1 MMNEVIIINEQE
13 VLGKQFKI
21 YGTFEEPLFLAK
33 DVAEWIEYSKTSKGA
48 YNISK
53 MLTNIDDDE
62 KLILQLVIPGDTQV
76 RSHSFLTEDGLYEVL
91 MQSRKPIA
99 KQFKK
104 EVKKILKALRTG
116 KAKLVPQL
124 SAEDRAIVEII
135 HQVKAGNVPQA
146 VGTVLEYGQ
155 EKYDEGYGKGQND
168 KEEELQ
174 PVIEFAE
181 VFEKAD
187 GKLRVREAAKL
198 VYDKDRINVGERKLH
213 ALLRYWGWE
222 LYNGSS
228 TTEPSQNAI
237 KAGWLI
243 AKPITRYNKDSNR
256 YHVTY
261 TPYVTPKGLALI
273 TKKLLKMS
281 TSDVNQIYKEDK
293 IKMKKFKVNLK

>member
-33 DVAEWIEYSKTSKGA
+33 DVAEWIEHSDR
-48 YNISK
+48 SK
-53 MLTNIDDDE
+53 MLRNVDEDE
-62 KLILQLVIPGDTQV
+62 KVKNIVLTPGGNQEMW
-76 RSHSFLTEDGLYEVL
+76 FLTEDGLYEVL

-243 AKPITRYNKDSNR
+243 AKPVTRYDNDSNR

-281 TSDVNQIYKEDK
+281 TSDINQIYKEDK
-293 IKMKKFKVNLK
+293 IKMKKFKVNLT

>member
-1 MMNEVIIINEQE
+1 MDLITRDGN
-13 VLGKQFKI
+13 VLVSSRI
-21 YGTFEEPLFLAK
+21 
-33 DVAEWIEYSKTSKGA
+33 VAE
-48 YNISK
+48 
-53 MLTNIDDDE
+53 D
-62 KLILQLVIPGDTQV
+62 
-76 RSHSFLTEDGLYEVL
+76 
-91 MQSRKPIA
+91 
-99 KQFKK
+99 FKK
-104 EVKKILKALRTG
+104 AHDKVCRDIDNLKTQSPILEVEKYFIESSYKSDRGRTYKEYLMNRDGFSLLVMGFTG
-116 KAKLVPQL
+116 KEALQWKLKYIEAFNRMEEELIKCRTPQL

-155 EKYDEGYGKGQND
+155 EKYDEGYDKGQND

-187 GKLRVREAAKL
+187 GKLKVREAAKL

-243 AKPITRYNKDSNR
+243 AKPVTRYDNDSNR

-293 IKMKKFKVNLK
+293 IKMKKFKKKA

>member
-1 MMNEVIIINEQE
+1 MMNELISITKNENGELLVNARELHEFLQVKTKYQDWFKRMCE
-13 VLGKQFKI
+13 YGFDENIDYTTFNEPTQKREGSRIVKREQISHALKLDMAKEIAMIQRSEKGKQARLYF
-21 YGTFEEPLFLAK
+21 
-33 DVAEWIEYSKTSKGA
+33 IEC
-48 YNISK
+48 
-53 MLTNIDDDE
+53 E
-62 KLILQLVIPGDTQV
+62 KQLK
-76 RSHSFLTEDGLYEVL
+76 E
-91 MQSRKPIA
+91 QS
-99 KQFKK
+99 
-104 EVKKILKALRTG
+104 
-116 KAKLVPQL
+116 PQL

-155 EKYDEGYGKGQND
+155 EKYDEGYDKGQND

-187 GKLRVREAAKL
+187 GKLKVREAAKL

-237 KAGWLI
+237 KSGWLI

-281 TSDVNQIYKEDK
+281 TSDINQIYKEDK
-293 IKMKKFKVNLK
+293 IKMKKFKKEA

>member
-1 MMNEVIIINEQE
+1 MNLITQDGK
-13 VLGKQFKI
+13 VLVSSRI
-21 YGTFEEPLFLAK
+21 
-33 DVAEWIEYSKTSKGA
+33 VAE
-48 YNISK
+48 
-53 MLTNIDDDE
+53 D
-62 KLILQLVIPGDTQV
+62 
-76 RSHSFLTEDGLYEVL
+76 
-91 MQSRKPIA
+91 
-99 KQFKK
+99 FKK
-104 EVKKILKALRTG
+104 AHDKVCRDIDNLKTQSPKLEVEKYFIESSYKSDRGRTYKEYLMNRDGFSLLVMGFTG
-116 KAKLVPQL
+116 KEALQWKLKYIEAFNKMEEELIECRAPQL
-124 SAEDRAIVEII
+124 SAEDKAIVEII

-155 EKYDEGYGKGQND
+155 EKYDEGYDKGQND

-187 GKLRVREAAKL
+187 GKLKVREAAKL

-243 AKPITRYNKDSNR
+243 AKPITRYNKDCNR

-281 TSDVNQIYKEDK
+281 TSDVNQVYKEDK
-293 IKMKKFKVNLK
+293 IKMKKFKKKA

>member
-1 MMNEVIIINEQE
+1 MDLITRDGK
-13 VLGKQFKI
+13 VLVSSRI
-21 YGTFEEPLFLAK
+21 
-33 DVAEWIEYSKTSKGA
+33 VAE
-48 YNISK
+48 
-53 MLTNIDDDE
+53 D
-62 KLILQLVIPGDTQV
+62 
-76 RSHSFLTEDGLYEVL
+76 
-91 MQSRKPIA
+91 
-99 KQFKK
+99 FKK
-104 EVKKILKALRTG
+104 AHDKVCRDIDNLKTQSPILEVEKYFIESSYKSDRGRTYKEYLMNRDGFSLLVMGFTG
-116 KAKLVPQL
+116 KEALQWKLKYIEAFNRMEEELIKCRTPQL

-135 HQVKAGNVPQA
+135 HQVKVGNVLQA

-155 EKYDEGYGKGQND
+155 EKYDEGYDKGQND

-187 GKLRVREAAKL
+187 GKLKVREAAKL

-228 TTEPSQNAI
+228 TTEPSQNAL
-237 KAGWLI
+237 KAGWLV
-243 AKPITRYNKDSNR
+243 AKPITRHNKETDR

-273 TKKLLKMS
+273 TKKLLKLS
-281 TSDVNQIYKEDK
+281 TDEINQIYKEDK
-293 IKMKKFKVNLK
+293 IKMKKFKK

>member
-1 MMNEVIIINEQE
+1 MMNELISVTKNENGELLVNARDLHEFLEIKTEFRKWMPRMLEYGFEENVDFVKVSQKCLSSSTGQKQVNYALKLDMAKE
-13 VLGKQFKI
+13 IAMIQRSEKGKQARLYF
-21 YGTFEEPLFLAK
+21 
-33 DVAEWIEYSKTSKGA
+33 IEC
-48 YNISK
+48 
-53 MLTNIDDDE
+53 E
-62 KLILQLVIPGDTQV
+62 KQLK
-76 RSHSFLTEDGLYEVL
+76 E
-91 MQSRKPIA
+91 QS
-99 KQFKK
+99 
-104 EVKKILKALRTG
+104 
-116 KAKLVPQL
+116 PQL

-187 GKLRVREAAKL
+187 GKLKVREAAKL

-243 AKPITRYNKDSNR
+243 AKPVTRYNKDSNR

>member
-1 MMNEVIIINEQE
+1 M
-13 VLGKQFKI
+13 
-21 YGTFEEPLFLAK
+21 
-33 DVAEWIEYSKTSKGA
+33 
-48 YNISK
+48 
-53 MLTNIDDDE
+53 
-62 KLILQLVIPGDTQV
+62 
-76 RSHSFLTEDGLYEVL
+76 
-91 MQSRKPIA
+91 
-99 KQFKK
+99 
-104 EVKKILKALRTG
+104 
-116 KAKLVPQL
+116 
-124 SAEDRAIVEII
+124 
-135 HQVKAGNVPQA
+135 
-146 VGTVLEYGQ
+146 
-155 EKYDEGYGKGQND
+155 
-168 KEEELQ
+168 
-174 PVIEFAE
+174 IEFAE

-187 GKLRVREAAKL
+187 GKLKVREAAKL

-281 TSDVNQIYKEDK
+281 TSDVNQVYKEDK

>member
-1 MMNEVIIINEQE
+1 MDLITQDGKVLVSSRII
-13 VLGKQFKI
+13 
-21 YGTFEEPLFLAK
+21 
-33 DVAEWIEYSKTSKGA
+33 AE
-48 YNISK
+48 
-53 MLTNIDDDE
+53 D
-62 KLILQLVIPGDTQV
+62 
-76 RSHSFLTEDGLYEVL
+76 
-91 MQSRKPIA
+91 
-99 KQFKK
+99 FKK
-104 EVKKILKALRTG
+104 AHDKVCRDIDILKTQSPKLEVEKYFIESSYKSDRGRTYKEYLMNRDGFSLLVMGFTG
-116 KAKLVPQL
+116 KEALQWKLKYIEAFNKMEEELIKCRAPQL
-124 SAEDRAIVEII
+124 SAEDKAIVEII

-155 EKYDEGYGKGQND
+155 EKYDEGYDKGQND

-187 GKLRVREAAKL
+187 GKLKVREAAKL

-281 TSDVNQIYKEDK
+281 TSDINQIYKEDK

>member
-1 MMNEVIIINEQE
+1 MDLITQDGK
-13 VLGKQFKI
+13 VLVSSRI
-21 YGTFEEPLFLAK
+21 
-33 DVAEWIEYSKTSKGA
+33 VAE
-48 YNISK
+48 
-53 MLTNIDDDE
+53 D
-62 KLILQLVIPGDTQV
+62 
-76 RSHSFLTEDGLYEVL
+76 
-91 MQSRKPIA
+91 
-99 KQFKK
+99 FKK
-104 EVKKILKALRTG
+104 AHDKVCRDIDILKTQSPKLEVEKYFIESSYKSDRGRTYKEYLMNRDGFSLLVMGFTG
-116 KAKLVPQL
+116 KEALQWKLKYIEAFNKMEEELIKCRAPQL
-124 SAEDRAIVEII
+124 SAEDKAIVEII

-155 EKYDEGYGKGQND
+155 EKYDEGYDKGQND

-187 GKLRVREAAKL
+187 GKLKVREAAKL

-281 TSDVNQIYKEDK
+281 TSDINQIYKEDK

>member
-1 MMNEVIIINEQE
+1 MNELISVTKNENGDLLVSARELHEFLE
-13 VLGKQFKI
+13 VNSNFTTWMKRMISYGFEENIDYTTFWSDSKNGSAVEYLGSSQKMSASGYESNYALKLDMAKEIAMIQRSEKGKQARLYF
-21 YGTFEEPLFLAK
+21 
-33 DVAEWIEYSKTSKGA
+33 IEC
-48 YNISK
+48 
-53 MLTNIDDDE
+53 E
-62 KLILQLVIPGDTQV
+62 KQL
-76 RSHSFLTEDGLYEVL
+76 
-91 MQSRKPIA
+91 RKQTA
-99 KQFKK
+99 
-104 EVKKILKALRTG
+104 
-116 KAKLVPQL
+116 QL
-124 SAEDRAIVEII
+124 SAEDKAIVEII

-155 EKYDEGYGKGQND
+155 EKYDEGYDKGQND

-281 TSDVNQIYKEDK
+281 TSDINQIYKEDK

>member
-1 MMNEVIIINEQE
+1 MNLITQDGK
-13 VLGKQFKI
+13 VLVSSRI
-21 YGTFEEPLFLAK
+21 
-33 DVAEWIEYSKTSKGA
+33 VAE
-48 YNISK
+48 
-53 MLTNIDDDE
+53 D
-62 KLILQLVIPGDTQV
+62 
-76 RSHSFLTEDGLYEVL
+76 
-91 MQSRKPIA
+91 
-99 KQFKK
+99 FKK
-104 EVKKILKALRTG
+104 AHDKVCRDIDNLKTQSPKLEVEKYFIESSYKSDRGRTYKEYLMNRDGFSLLVMGFTG
-116 KAKLVPQL
+116 KEALQWKLKYIEAFNKMEEELIKCRAPQI

-187 GKLRVREAAKL
+187 GKLKVREAAKL

-237 KAGWLI
+237 KSGWLI

-293 IKMKKFKVNLK
+293 IKMKKFKKKA

>member
-1 MMNEVIIINEQE
+1 MMNELISITKNENGE
-13 VLGKQFKI
+13 LLVSARELHEALKVEKAFS
-21 YGTFEEPLFLAK
+21 T
-33 DVAEWIEYSKTSKGA
+33 WIQTQLK
-48 YNISK
+48 
-53 MLTNIDDDE
+53 NIDAIENEDFVPLKE
-62 KLILQLVIPGDTQV
+62 ESRGGRPGDN
-76 RSHSFLTEDGLYEVL
+76 Y
-91 MQSRKPIA
+91 
-99 KQFKK
+99 
-104 EVKKILKALRTG
+104 ILKLDTAKEICMVVGAAPRANHETKKLSKSIRKYFIECEKQLRKQT
-116 KAKLVPQL
+116 AQL
-124 SAEDRAIVEII
+124 SAEDRTIVEII

-187 GKLRVREAAKL
+187 GKLKVREAAKL

-237 KAGWLI
+237 KSGWLI

-293 IKMKKFKVNLK
+293 IKMKKFKKKA

>member
-1 MMNEVIIINEQE
+1 MNLITQDGK
-13 VLGKQFKI
+13 VLVSSRI
-21 YGTFEEPLFLAK
+21 
-33 DVAEWIEYSKTSKGA
+33 VAE
-48 YNISK
+48 
-53 MLTNIDDDE
+53 D
-62 KLILQLVIPGDTQV
+62 
-76 RSHSFLTEDGLYEVL
+76 
-91 MQSRKPIA
+91 
-99 KQFKK
+99 FKK
-104 EVKKILKALRTG
+104 AHDKVCRDIDNLKTQSPKLEVEKYFIESSYKSDRGRTYKEYLMNRDGFSLLVMGFTG
-116 KAKLVPQL
+116 KEALQWKLKYIEAFNKMEEELIECRAPQL
-124 SAEDRAIVEII
+124 SSEDRAIVEII

-187 GKLRVREAAKL
+187 GKLKVREAAKL

-237 KAGWLI
+237 KSGWLI

-281 TSDVNQIYKEDK
+281 TSDINQIYKEDK
-293 IKMKKFKVNLK
+293 IKMKKFKSKSQ

>member
-1 MMNEVIIINEQE
+1 MDLITQDGK
-13 VLGKQFKI
+13 VLVSSRV
-21 YGTFEEPLFLAK
+21 
-33 DVAEWIEYSKTSKGA
+33 VAE
-48 YNISK
+48 
-53 MLTNIDDDE
+53 D
-62 KLILQLVIPGDTQV
+62 
-76 RSHSFLTEDGLYEVL
+76 
-91 MQSRKPIA
+91 
-99 KQFKK
+99 FKK
-104 EVKKILKALRTG
+104 AHDKVCRDIDNLKTQSPKLEVEKYFIESSYKSDRGRTYKEYLMNRDGFSLLVMGFTGKEALRW
-116 KAKLVPQL
+116 KLKYIEAFNKMEEELIKRRAPQL

-135 HQVKAGNVPQA
+135 HQVKAGSVPQA

-155 EKYDEGYGKGQND
+155 EKYDEGYDKGQND

-174 PVIEFAE
+174 PMIEFAE

-187 GKLRVREAAKL
+187 GKLKVREAAKL

-237 KAGWLI
+237 KAGWLVS
-243 AKPITRYNKDSNR
+243 KPITRYNKESNR

-281 TSDVNQIYKEDK
+281 TNDVNRIYKEDK
-293 IKMKKFKVNLK
+293 VKMKKFKKKA

>member
-1 MMNEVIIINEQE
+1 MNEVISVTKNENGE
-13 VLGKQFKI
+13 LLVSARELHAFLGIETPLNKWFKRMCEYGFEENIDYVVLDKKVHNEKGGRPQQDHALKLDMAKEIAMIQRSEKGKQARLYF
-21 YGTFEEPLFLAK
+21 
-33 DVAEWIEYSKTSKGA
+33 IEC
-48 YNISK
+48 
-53 MLTNIDDDE
+53 E
-62 KLILQLVIPGDTQV
+62 KQLREQ
-76 RSHSFLTEDGLYEVL
+76 
-91 MQSRKPIA
+91 
-99 KQFKK
+99 
-104 EVKKILKALRTG
+104 
-116 KAKLVPQL
+116 VPQL

-155 EKYDEGYGKGQND
+155 EKYDEGYDQGQND

-181 VFEKAD
+181 VFKKAD
-187 GKLRVREAAKL
+187 GKLKVREAAKL

-237 KAGWLI
+237 NAGWLI
-243 AKPITRYNKDSNR
+243 VKPFTRHDIESNR

-273 TKKLLKMS
+273 TKKLLKLS
-281 TSDVNQIYKEDK
+281 TDEINQIYKDDK
-293 IKMKKFKVNLK
+293 IKMKKFKK